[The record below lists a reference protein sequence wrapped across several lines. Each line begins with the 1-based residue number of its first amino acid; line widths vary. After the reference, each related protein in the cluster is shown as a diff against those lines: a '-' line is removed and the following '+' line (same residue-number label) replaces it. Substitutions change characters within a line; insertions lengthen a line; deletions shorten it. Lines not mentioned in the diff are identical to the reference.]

1 MRKKINRKL
10 YLLGIIT
17 LILTNVLS
25 LFVYYNFYTKE
36 AKKDITMRSAALA
49 YSLNEVG
56 DNIEYLKGYVSE
68 LPEMRITYIDSDGK
82 VLFENRKDKDELENH
97 LNREEIKQAIEKGE
111 GTAMRK
117 SETLGNT
124 TYYSAKRLNDGTIIR
139 VSRDSK
145 NAFGGFIEI
154 LPYDLGIL
162 IIILIISL
170 LMSKRS
176 TDKIVKPLEEAGEN
190 IDNLTEVS
198 VYDEL
203 RPFVRTIKSQNDL
216 IKSQIEEIKVD
227 RDKTQEV
234 LNSMREGLLLI
245 DSDKNIISMNTSAKR
260 YFDAPIDNLEGKSIH
275 ALTRNEEVLKA
286 IDKVFKEGIGSSVLI
301 DTTKDGIKK
310 YYKIYIN
317 PSQSKDVSA
326 ILLIMEVTKEVEAEI
341 IRSEF
346 TSNVSHELKSPL
358 TSIMGFAE
366 MIKNDM
372 VTDEGDV
379 KEFSNMIYKESS
391 RLLQLIEELLSLSK
405 LNEDNIVLKEHVNVR
420 KVAEE
425 VRESLSFEAK
435 KKNIDIA
442 IEGDGELIS
451 ANTLIYEML
460 FNLVSNSIKYS
471 NEGKEVKIK
480 IEDIKDRLILKV
492 EDQGIG
498 IKREEIPRIF
508 ERFYTV
514 DKSRSKQNGG
524 TGLGLSIVKHIINV
538 LNGKIE
544 VESVP
549 NKGTKFIITLFK
561 D

>member
-1 MRKKINRKL
+1 MRKKINRRL
-10 YLLGIIT
+10 YFLGIIT

-25 LFVYYNFYTKE
+25 LFVYYNFYTRE
-36 AKKDITMRSAALA
+36 AKKEITMRSTALA
-49 YSLNEVG
+49 YSLNEPG

-82 VLFENRKDKDELENH
+82 VLFENRKDKEDLENH
-97 LNREEIKQAIEKGE
+97 LNREEIEQAIATGE
-111 GTAMRK
+111 GSAKRK

-124 TYYSAKRLNDGTIIR
+124 TYYSAKRLDDGTIIR
-139 VSRDSK
+139 VSRESK

-170 LMSKRS
+170 IMSKHS

-190 IDNLTEVS
+190 IDDLKEIA

-203 RPFVRTIKSQNDL
+203 KPFVRRIKSQNDL
-216 IKSQIEEIKVD
+216 IKSQYEEIKID

-234 LNSMREGLLLI
+234 LNSMKEGLLLI
-245 DSDKNIISMNTSAKR
+245 DRDKNIISINESGKR
-260 YFDAPIDNLEGKSIH
+260 YFDSPVDKIEGQSIL
-275 ALTRNEEVLKA
+275 ALTRDEEVLKA
-286 IDKVFKEGIGSSVLI
+286 IDKVFNEKTGSSVLI
-301 DTTKDGIKK
+301 DKGKEGIKK

-317 PSQSKDVSA
+317 PSQVKDVGA

-366 MIKNDM
+366 MIKSDM
-372 VTDEGDV
+372 VTDEKDI
-379 KEFSNMIYKESS
+379 KEFSGMIYKESS

-405 LNEDNIVLKEHVNVR
+405 LNEENIVLKENVNVR
-420 KVAEE
+420 KVAED
-425 VRESLSFEAK
+425 VADSLSFEAK
-435 KKNIDIA
+435 KKNIDIE
-442 IEGDGELIS
+442 IEGEGEIIS

-471 NEGKEVKIK
+471 NDDKVVKIK
-480 IEDIKDRLILKV
+480 IEDEKDKMLISV

-538 LNGKIE
+538 LKGNIS
-544 VESVP
+544 VESDP
-549 NKGTKFIITLFK
+549 GKGTKFTITLFK

>member
-1 MRKKINRKL
+1 MRKKINRRL
-10 YLLGIIT
+10 YFLGIIT

-25 LFVYYNFYTKE
+25 LFVYYNFYTRE
-36 AKKDITMRSAALA
+36 AKKEITMRSTALA
-49 YSLNEVG
+49 YSLNEEG

-82 VLFENRKDKDELENH
+82 VLFENRKDKEDLENH
-97 LNREEIKQAIEKGE
+97 LNREEIKQAIETGE
-111 GTAMRK
+111 GSAKRK

-139 VSRDSK
+139 VSRESK

-162 IIILIISL
+162 ITILIISL
-170 LMSKRS
+170 IMSKHS

-190 IDNLTEVS
+190 IDDLKEIA

-203 RPFVRTIKSQNDL
+203 KPFVRRIKSQNDL
-216 IKSQIEEIKVD
+216 IKSQYEEIKID

-234 LNSMREGLLLI
+234 LNSMKEGLLLI
-245 DSDKNIISMNTSAKR
+245 DRDKNIISINESGKR
-260 YFDAPIDNLEGKSIH
+260 YFDSPVDKIEGQSIL
-275 ALTRNEEVLKA
+275 ALTRDEEVLKA
-286 IDKVFKEGIGSSVLI
+286 IDKVFNEKTGSSVLI
-301 DTTKDGIKK
+301 DNGKDGIKK

-317 PSQSKDVSA
+317 PSQVKDVGA

-366 MIKNDM
+366 MIKSDM
-372 VTDEGDV
+372 VTDEKDI
-379 KEFSNMIYKESS
+379 KEFSGMIYKESS

-405 LNEDNIVLKEHVNVR
+405 LNEENIVLKENVNVR
-420 KVAEE
+420 KVAED
-425 VRESLSFEAK
+425 VADSLSFEAK
-435 KKNIDIA
+435 KKNIDIE
-442 IEGDGELIS
+442 IEGEGEIIS

-471 NEGKEVKIK
+471 NDDKVVKIK
-480 IEDIKDRLILKV
+480 IEDGKDKMLISV

-538 LNGKIE
+538 LKGNIS
-544 VESVP
+544 VESDP
-549 NKGTKFIITLFK
+549 GKGTKFTITLFK

>member
-1 MRKKINRKL
+1 MRKKINRRL
-10 YLLGIIT
+10 YFLGIIT

-25 LFVYYNFYTKE
+25 LFVYYNFYTRE
-36 AKKDITMRSAALA
+36 AKKEITMRSTALA
-49 YSLNEVG
+49 YSLNEEG

-82 VLFENRKDKDELENH
+82 VLFENRKDKEDLENH
-97 LNREEIKQAIEKGE
+97 LNREEIEQAIATGE
-111 GTAMRK
+111 GSAKRK
-117 SETLGNT
+117 SQTLGNT
-124 TYYSAKRLNDGTIIR
+124 TYYSAKRLDDGTIIR
-139 VSRDSK
+139 VSRESK

-170 LMSKRS
+170 IMSKHS
-176 TDKIVKPLEEAGEN
+176 ADKIVKPLEEAGEN
-190 IDNLTEVS
+190 IDDLKEIA

-203 RPFVRTIKSQNDL
+203 KPFVRRIKSQNDL
-216 IKSQIEEIKVD
+216 IKSQYEEIKID
-227 RDKTQEV
+227 RDKTHEV
-234 LNSMREGLLLI
+234 LNSMKEGLLLI
-245 DSDKNIISMNTSAKR
+245 DRDKNIISINESGKR
-260 YFDAPIDNLEGKSIH
+260 YFDSPVDKIEGQSIL
-275 ALTRNEEVLKA
+275 ALTRDEEVLKA
-286 IDKVFKEGIGSSVLI
+286 IDKVFNEKTGSSVLI
-301 DTTKDGIKK
+301 DKGKEGIKK

-317 PSQSKDVSA
+317 PSQVKDVGA

-366 MIKNDM
+366 MIKSGM
-372 VTDEGDV
+372 VTDEKDI
-379 KEFSNMIYKESS
+379 KEFSGMIYKESS
-391 RLLQLIEELLSLSK
+391 RLLQMIEELLSLSK
-405 LNEDNIVLKEHVNVR
+405 LNEENIVLKENVNVR
-420 KVAEE
+420 KVAED
-425 VRESLSFEAK
+425 VADSLSFEAK
-435 KKNIDIA
+435 KKNIDIE
-442 IEGDGELIS
+442 IEGEGEIIS

-471 NEGKEVKIK
+471 NDDKVVRIK
-480 IEDIKDRLILKV
+480 IEDEKDKMSIAV

-538 LNGKIE
+538 LKGDIK
-544 VESVP
+544 VESDP
-549 NKGTKFIITLFK
+549 GKGTKFTITLFK

>member
-1 MRKKINRKL
+1 MRKKINRRL
-10 YLLGIIT
+10 YFLGIIT

-25 LFVYYNFYTKE
+25 LFVYYNFYTRE
-36 AKKDITMRSAALA
+36 AKKEITMRSTALA
-49 YSLNEVG
+49 YSLNEPG
-56 DNIEYLKGYVSE
+56 DNIEYLKGYVSQ

-82 VLFENRKDKDELENH
+82 VLFENRKDKEDLENH
-97 LNREEIKQAIEKGE
+97 LNREEIEQAIATGE
-111 GTAMRK
+111 GSAKRK

-124 TYYSAKRLNDGTIIR
+124 TYYSAKRLDDGTIIR
-139 VSRDSK
+139 VSRESK

-170 LMSKRS
+170 IMSKHS

-190 IDNLTEVS
+190 IDDIKEIA

-203 RPFVRTIKSQNDL
+203 KPFVRRIKSQNDL
-216 IKSQIEEIKVD
+216 IKSQYEEIKID

-234 LNSMREGLLLI
+234 LNSMKEGLLLI
-245 DSDKNIISMNTSAKR
+245 DRDKNIISINESGKR
-260 YFDAPIDNLEGKSIH
+260 YFDSPVDKIEGQSIL
-275 ALTRNEEVLKA
+275 ALTRDEEVLKA
-286 IDKVFKEGIGSSVLI
+286 IDKVFNEKTGSNVLI
-301 DTTKDGIKK
+301 DKGKDGIKK

-317 PSQSKDVSA
+317 PSQVKDVGA

-366 MIKNDM
+366 MIKSGM
-372 VTDEGDV
+372 VTDEKDI
-379 KEFSNMIYKESS
+379 KEFSGMIYKESS
-391 RLLQLIEELLSLSK
+391 RLLQMIEELLSLSK
-405 LNEDNIVLKEHVNVR
+405 LNEENIVLRENVNVR
-420 KVAEE
+420 KVAED
-425 VRESLSFEAK
+425 VADSLSFEAK
-435 KKNIDIA
+435 KKNIDIE
-442 IEGDGELIS
+442 IEGEGEIIS
-451 ANTLIYEML
+451 AGTLIYEML

-471 NEGKEVKIK
+471 NDDKVVRIK
-480 IEDIKDRLILKV
+480 IEDEKDKMLISV

-498 IKREEIPRIF
+498 MKREEIPRIF

-524 TGLGLSIVKHIINV
+524 TGLGLSIVKHIVNV
-538 LNGKIE
+538 LKGDIE
-544 VESVP
+544 VESNP
-549 NKGTKFIITLFK
+549 GKGTKFTITLFK

>member
-1 MRKKINRKL
+1 MRKKINRRL
-10 YLLGIIT
+10 YFLGIIT

-25 LFVYYNFYTKE
+25 LFVYYNFYTRE
-36 AKKDITMRSAALA
+36 AKKEITMRSTALA
-49 YSLNEVG
+49 YSLNEEG

-82 VLFENRKDKDELENH
+82 VLFENRKDKEDLENH
-97 LNREEIKQAIEKGE
+97 LNREEIEQAIATGE
-111 GTAMRK
+111 GSAKRK

-124 TYYSAKRLNDGTIIR
+124 TYYSAKRLDDGTIIR
-139 VSRDSK
+139 VSRESK

-170 LMSKRS
+170 IMSKHS

-190 IDNLTEVS
+190 IDDLKEIA

-203 RPFVRTIKSQNDL
+203 KPFVRRIKSQNDL
-216 IKSQIEEIKVD
+216 IKSQYEEIKID

-234 LNSMREGLLLI
+234 LNSMKEGLLLI
-245 DSDKNIISMNTSAKR
+245 DRDKNILSINISGKR
-260 YFDAPIDNLEGKSIH
+260 YFDSPVDKIEGQSIL
-275 ALTRNEEVLKA
+275 ALTRDEEVLKA
-286 IDKVFKEGIGSSVLI
+286 IDKVFNEKTGSSVLI
-301 DTTKDGIKK
+301 DKGKDGIKK

-317 PSQSKDVSA
+317 PSQVKDVGA

-366 MIKNDM
+366 MIKSDM
-372 VTDEGDV
+372 VTDEKDI
-379 KEFSNMIYKESS
+379 KEFSGMIYKESS

-405 LNEDNIVLKEHVNVR
+405 LNEENIVLKENVNVR
-420 KVAEE
+420 KVAED
-425 VRESLSFEAK
+425 VADSLSFEAK
-435 KKNIDIA
+435 KKNIDIE
-442 IEGDGELIS
+442 IEGEGEIIS

-471 NEGKEVKIK
+471 NDDKVVKIK
-480 IEDIKDRLILKV
+480 IEDEKDKMSISV

-524 TGLGLSIVKHIINV
+524 TGLGLSIVKHIVNV
-538 LNGKIE
+538 LKGDIK
-544 VESVP
+544 VESDLS
-549 NKGTKFIITLFK
+549 KGTKFTITLFK

>member
-1 MRKKINRKL
+1 MRKKINRRL
-10 YLLGIIT
+10 YFLGIIT

-25 LFVYYNFYTKE
+25 LFVYYNFYTRE
-36 AKKDITMRSAALA
+36 AKKEITMRSTALA
-49 YSLNEVG
+49 YSLNEEG

-82 VLFENRKDKDELENH
+82 VLFENRKDKEDLENH
-97 LNREEIKQAIEKGE
+97 LNREEIEQAIATGE
-111 GTAMRK
+111 GSAKRK

-124 TYYSAKRLNDGTIIR
+124 TYYSAKRLDDGTIIR
-139 VSRDSK
+139 VSRESK

-170 LMSKRS
+170 IMSKHS

-190 IDNLTEVS
+190 IDDIKEIA

-203 RPFVRTIKSQNDL
+203 KPFVRRIKSQNDL
-216 IKSQIEEIKVD
+216 IKSQYEEIKID

-234 LNSMREGLLLI
+234 LNSMKEGLLLI
-245 DSDKNIISMNTSAKR
+245 DRDKNIISINESGKR
-260 YFDAPIDNLEGKSIH
+260 YFDSPVDKIEGQSIL
-275 ALTRNEEVLKA
+275 ALTRDEEVLKA
-286 IDKVFKEGIGSSVLI
+286 IDKVFNEKTGSSVLI
-301 DTTKDGIKK
+301 DKGKEGIKK

-317 PSQSKDVSA
+317 PSQVKDVGA

-366 MIKNDM
+366 MIKSDM
-372 VTDEGDV
+372 VTDEKDI
-379 KEFSNMIYKESS
+379 KEFSGMIYKESS

-405 LNEDNIVLKEHVNVR
+405 LNEENIVLKENVNVR
-420 KVAEE
+420 KVAED
-425 VRESLSFEAK
+425 VADSLSFEAK
-435 KKNIDIA
+435 KKNIDIE
-442 IEGDGELIS
+442 IEGEGEIIS

-471 NEGKEVKIK
+471 NDDKVVKIK
-480 IEDIKDRLILKV
+480 IEDEKDKMLISV

-538 LNGKIE
+538 LKGNIS
-544 VESVP
+544 VESDP
-549 NKGTKFIITLFK
+549 GKGTKFTITLFK

>member
-1 MRKKINRKL
+1 MRKKINRRL
-10 YLLGIIT
+10 YFLGIIT

-25 LFVYYNFYTKE
+25 LFVYYNFYTRE
-36 AKKDITMRSAALA
+36 AKKEITMRSTALA
-49 YSLNEVG
+49 YSLNEEG

-82 VLFENRKDKDELENH
+82 VLFENRKDKEDLENH
-97 LNREEIKQAIEKGE
+97 LNREEIEQAIVTGE
-111 GTAMRK
+111 GSAKRK

-139 VSRDSK
+139 VSRESK

-170 LMSKRS
+170 IMSKHS

-190 IDNLTEVS
+190 IDDIKEIA

-203 RPFVRTIKSQNDL
+203 KPFVRRIKSQNDL
-216 IKSQIEEIKVD
+216 IKSQYEEIKID

-234 LNSMREGLLLI
+234 LNSMKEGLLLI
-245 DSDKNIISMNTSAKR
+245 DRDKNIISINESGKR
-260 YFDAPIDNLEGKSIH
+260 YFDSPVDKIEGQSIL
-275 ALTRNEEVLKA
+275 ALTRDEEVLKA
-286 IDKVFKEGIGSSVLI
+286 IDKVFNEKTGSSVLI
-301 DTTKDGIKK
+301 DKGKEGIKK

-317 PSQSKDVSA
+317 PSQVKDVGA
-326 ILLIMEVTKEVEAEI
+326 IFLIMEVTKEVEAEI

-366 MIKNDM
+366 MIKSGM
-372 VTDEGDV
+372 VTDEKDI
-379 KEFSNMIYKESS
+379 KEFSGMIYKESS
-391 RLLQLIEELLSLSK
+391 RLLQMIEELLSLSK
-405 LNEDNIVLKEHVNVR
+405 LNEENIVLKENVNVR
-420 KVAEE
+420 KVAED
-425 VRESLSFEAK
+425 VADSLSFEAK
-435 KKNIDIA
+435 KKNIDIE
-442 IEGDGELIS
+442 IEGEGEIIS

-471 NEGKEVKIK
+471 NDDKVVRIK
-480 IEDIKDRLILKV
+480 IEDEKDKMSIAV

-538 LNGKIE
+538 LKGDIK
-544 VESVP
+544 VESDP
-549 NKGTKFIITLFK
+549 GKGTKFTITLFK

>member
-1 MRKKINRKL
+1 MRKKINRRL
-10 YLLGIIT
+10 YFLGIIT

-25 LFVYYNFYTKE
+25 LFVYYNFYTRETKKE
-36 AKKDITMRSAALA
+36 ITMRSTALA
-49 YSLNEVG
+49 YSLNEPG

-82 VLFENRKDKDELENH
+82 VLFENRKDKEDLENH
-97 LNREEIKQAIEKGE
+97 LNREEVEQAIATGE
-111 GTAMRK
+111 GSAKRK

-124 TYYSAKRLNDGTIIR
+124 TYYSAKRLDDGTIIR
-139 VSRDSK
+139 VSRESK

-170 LMSKRS
+170 IMSKHS
-176 TDKIVKPLEEAGEN
+176 ADKIVKPLEEAGEN
-190 IDNLTEVS
+190 IDDLKEIA

-203 RPFVRTIKSQNDL
+203 KPFVRRIKSQNDL
-216 IKSQIEEIKVD
+216 IKSQYEEIKVD

-234 LNSMREGLLLI
+234 LNSMKEGLLLI
-245 DSDKNIISMNTSAKR
+245 DRDKNIISINESGKR
-260 YFDAPIDNLEGKSIH
+260 YFDSPVDKIEGQSIL
-275 ALTRNEEVLKA
+275 ALTRDEEVLKA
-286 IDKVFKEGIGSSVLI
+286 IDKVFNEKTGSSVLI
-301 DTTKDGIKK
+301 DKGKEGIKK

-317 PSQSKDVSA
+317 PSQVKDVGA

-366 MIKNDM
+366 MIKSNM
-372 VTDEGDV
+372 VTDEKDI
-379 KEFSNMIYKESS
+379 KEFSGMIYKESS

-405 LNEDNIVLKEHVNVR
+405 LNEENIVLKENVNVR
-420 KVAEE
+420 KVAED
-425 VRESLSFEAK
+425 VADSLSFEAK
-435 KKNIDIA
+435 KKNIDIE
-442 IEGDGELIS
+442 IEGEGEIIS

-471 NEGKEVKIK
+471 NDDKVVKIK
-480 IEDIKDRLILKV
+480 IEDEKDKMLISV

-538 LNGKIE
+538 LKGNIS
-544 VESVP
+544 VESDP
-549 NKGTKFIITLFK
+549 GKGTKFTITLFK

>member
-1 MRKKINRKL
+1 MRKKINRIL
-10 YLLGIIT
+10 YFLGIIT

-25 LFVYYNFYTKE
+25 LFVYYNFYTRE
-36 AKKDITMRSAALA
+36 AKKEITMRSTALA
-49 YSLNEVG
+49 YSLNEPG

-82 VLFENRKDKDELENH
+82 VLFENRKDKEDLENH
-97 LNREEIKQAIEKGE
+97 LNREEIEQAIATGE
-111 GTAMRK
+111 GSAKRK

-139 VSRDSK
+139 VSRESK

-170 LMSKRS
+170 IMSKHS

-190 IDNLTEVS
+190 IDDLKEIA

-203 RPFVRTIKSQNDL
+203 KPFVRRIKSQNDL
-216 IKSQIEEIKVD
+216 IKSQYEEIKVD

-234 LNSMREGLLLI
+234 LNSMKEGLLLI
-245 DSDKNIISMNTSAKR
+245 DRDKNIISINVSGKR
-260 YFDAPIDNLEGKSIH
+260 YFDSPVDKIEGQSVL
-275 ALTRNEEVLKA
+275 ALTRDEEVLKA
-286 IDKVFKEGIGSSVLI
+286 IDKVFNEKTGSRVLI
-301 DTTKDGIKK
+301 DRTKDGIKK

-317 PSQSKDVSA
+317 PSQVKDVGA

-366 MIKNDM
+366 MIKSDM
-372 VTDEGDV
+372 VTDEKDI
-379 KEFSNMIYKESS
+379 KEFSGMIYKESS
-391 RLLQLIEELLSLSK
+391 RLLQMIEELLSLSK
-405 LNEDNIVLKEHVNVR
+405 LNEENIVLRENVNVR
-420 KVAEE
+420 KVAED
-425 VRESLSFEAK
+425 VADSLSFEAK
-435 KKNIDIA
+435 KKNIDIE
-442 IEGDGELIS
+442 IEGEGEIIS

-471 NEGKEVKIK
+471 NDDKVVRIK
-480 IEDIKDRLILKV
+480 IEDEKDKMLISV

-524 TGLGLSIVKHIINV
+524 TGLGLSIVKHIVNV
-538 LNGKIE
+538 LKGDIE
-544 VESVP
+544 VESDP
-549 NKGTKFIITLFK
+549 GEGTKFKITLFK

>member
-1 MRKKINRKL
+1 MRKKINRRL
-10 YLLGIIT
+10 YFLGIIT

-25 LFVYYNFYTKE
+25 LFVYYNFYTRE
-36 AKKDITMRSAALA
+36 AKKEITMRSTALA
-49 YSLNEVG
+49 YSLNEPG

-82 VLFENRKDKDELENH
+82 VLFENRKDKEDLENH
-97 LNREEIKQAIEKGE
+97 LNREEIEQAIATGE
-111 GTAMRK
+111 GSAKRK

-124 TYYSAKRLNDGTIIR
+124 TYYSAKRLDDGTIIR
-139 VSRDSK
+139 VSRESK

-170 LMSKRS
+170 IMSKHS

-190 IDNLTEVS
+190 IDDIKEIA

-203 RPFVRTIKSQNDL
+203 KPFVRRIKSQNDL
-216 IKSQIEEIKVD
+216 IKSQYEEIKVD

-234 LNSMREGLLLI
+234 LNSMKEGLLLI
-245 DSDKNIISMNTSAKR
+245 DRDKNIISINESGKR
-260 YFDAPIDNLEGKSIH
+260 YFDSPVDKIEGQSIL
-275 ALTRNEEVLKA
+275 ALTRDEEVLKA
-286 IDKVFKEGIGSSVLI
+286 IDKVFNEKTGSSVLI
-301 DTTKDGIKK
+301 DKGKDGIKK

-317 PSQSKDVSA
+317 PSQVKDVGA

-366 MIKNDM
+366 MIKSDM
-372 VTDEGDV
+372 VTDEKDI
-379 KEFSNMIYKESS
+379 KEFSGMIYKESS

-405 LNEDNIVLKEHVNVR
+405 LNEENIVLKENVNVR
-420 KVAEE
+420 KVAED
-425 VRESLSFEAK
+425 VADSLSFEAK
-435 KKNIDIA
+435 KKNIDIE
-442 IEGDGELIS
+442 IEGEGEIIS

-471 NEGKEVKIK
+471 NDDKVVKIK
-480 IEDIKDRLILKV
+480 IEDEKDKMLISV

-538 LNGKIE
+538 LKGNIS
-544 VESVP
+544 VESDP
-549 NKGTKFIITLFK
+549 GKGTKFTITLFK

>member
-1 MRKKINRKL
+1 MRKKINRRL
-10 YLLGIIT
+10 YFLGIIT

-25 LFVYYNFYTKE
+25 LFVYYNFYTRE
-36 AKKDITMRSAALA
+36 AKKEITMRSTALA

-56 DNIEYLKGYVSE
+56 DNIEYLKGYVSQ

-82 VLFENRKDKDELENH
+82 VLFENRKDKEDLENH
-97 LNREEIKQAIEKGE
+97 LNREEIEQAIATGE
-111 GTAMRK
+111 GSVKRK

-124 TYYSAKRLNDGTIIR
+124 TYYSAKRLDDGTIIR
-139 VSRDSK
+139 VSRESK

-170 LMSKRS
+170 IMSKHS

-190 IDNLTEVS
+190 IDDLKEIA

-203 RPFVRTIKSQNDL
+203 KPFVRRIKSQNDL
-216 IKSQIEEIKVD
+216 IKSQYEEIKID

-234 LNSMREGLLLI
+234 LNSMKEGLLLI
-245 DSDKNIISMNTSAKR
+245 DRDKNIISINESGKR
-260 YFDAPIDNLEGKSIH
+260 YFDSPVDKIEGQSIL
-275 ALTRNEEVLKA
+275 ALTRDEEVLKA
-286 IDKVFKEGIGSSVLI
+286 IDKVFNEKTGSSVLI
-301 DTTKDGIKK
+301 DKGKDGIKK

-317 PSQSKDVSA
+317 PSQVKDVGA

-366 MIKNDM
+366 MIKSDM
-372 VTDEGDV
+372 VTDEKDI
-379 KEFSNMIYKESS
+379 KEFSGMIYKESS
-391 RLLQLIEELLSLSK
+391 RLLQMIEELLSLSK
-405 LNEDNIVLKEHVNVR
+405 LNEENIVLKENVNVR
-420 KVAEE
+420 KVAED
-425 VRESLSFEAK
+425 VADSLSFEAK
-435 KKNIDIA
+435 KKNIDIE
-442 IEGDGELIS
+442 IEGEGEIIS

-471 NEGKEVKIK
+471 NDDKVVRIK
-480 IEDIKDRLILKV
+480 IEDEKDKMSIAV

-538 LNGKIE
+538 LKGDIK
-544 VESVP
+544 VESDP
-549 NKGTKFIITLFK
+549 GKGTKFTITLFK

>member
-1 MRKKINRKL
+1 MRKKINRRL
-10 YLLGIIT
+10 YFLGIIT

-25 LFVYYNFYTKE
+25 LFVYYNFYTRE
-36 AKKDITMRSAALA
+36 AKKEITMRSTALA

-82 VLFENRKDKDELENH
+82 VLFENRKDKEDLENH
-97 LNREEIKQAIEKGE
+97 LNREEIEQAIATGE
-111 GTAMRK
+111 GSAKRK
-117 SETLGNT
+117 SQTLGNT
-124 TYYSAKRLNDGTIIR
+124 TYYSAKRLDDGTIIR
-139 VSRDSK
+139 VSRESK

-170 LMSKRS
+170 IMSKHS
-176 TDKIVKPLEEAGEN
+176 ADKIVKPLEEAGEN
-190 IDNLTEVS
+190 IDDLKEIA

-203 RPFVRTIKSQNDL
+203 KPFVRRIKSQNDL
-216 IKSQIEEIKVD
+216 IKSQYEEIKVD

-234 LNSMREGLLLI
+234 LNSMKEGLLLI
-245 DSDKNIISMNTSAKR
+245 DRDKNIISINESGKR
-260 YFDAPIDNLEGKSIH
+260 YFDSPVDKIEGQSIL
-275 ALTRNEEVLKA
+275 ALTRDEEVLKA
-286 IDKVFKEGIGSSVLI
+286 IDKVFNEKTGSSVLI
-301 DTTKDGIKK
+301 DKGKDGIKK

-317 PSQSKDVSA
+317 PSQVKDVGA

-366 MIKNDM
+366 MIKSGM
-372 VTDEGDV
+372 VTDEKDI
-379 KEFSNMIYKESS
+379 KEFSGMIYKESS
-391 RLLQLIEELLSLSK
+391 RLLQMIEELLSLSK
-405 LNEDNIVLKEHVNVR
+405 LNEENIVLKENVNVR
-420 KVAEE
+420 KVAED
-425 VRESLSFEAK
+425 VADSLSFEAK
-435 KKNIDIA
+435 KKNIDIE
-442 IEGDGELIS
+442 IEGEGEIIS

-471 NEGKEVKIK
+471 NDDKVVKIK
-480 IEDIKDRLILKV
+480 IEDGKDKMLISV

-538 LNGKIE
+538 LKGDIK
-544 VESVP
+544 VESDP
-549 NKGTKFIITLFK
+549 GKGTKFTITLFK

>member
-1 MRKKINRKL
+1 MRKKINRRL
-10 YLLGIIT
+10 YFLGIIT

-25 LFVYYNFYTKE
+25 LFVYYNFYTRE
-36 AKKDITMRSAALA
+36 AKKEITMRSTALA
-49 YSLNEVG
+49 YSLNEPG

-82 VLFENRKDKDELENH
+82 VLFENRKDKEDLENH
-97 LNREEIKQAIEKGE
+97 LNREEIEQAIATGE
-111 GTAMRK
+111 GSAKRK
-117 SETLGNT
+117 SQTLGNT
-124 TYYSAKRLNDGTIIR
+124 TYYSAKRLDDGTIIR
-139 VSRDSK
+139 VSRESK

-170 LMSKRS
+170 IMSKHS
-176 TDKIVKPLEEAGEN
+176 ADKIVKPLEEAGEN
-190 IDNLTEVS
+190 IDDLKEIA

-203 RPFVRTIKSQNDL
+203 KPFVRRIKSQNDL
-216 IKSQIEEIKVD
+216 IKSQYEEIKVD

-234 LNSMREGLLLI
+234 LNSMKEGLLLI
-245 DSDKNIISMNTSAKR
+245 DRDKNIISINESGKR
-260 YFDAPIDNLEGKSIH
+260 YFDSPVDKIEGQSIL
-275 ALTRNEEVLKA
+275 ALTRDEEVLKA
-286 IDKVFKEGIGSSVLI
+286 IDKVFNEKTGSSVLI
-301 DTTKDGIKK
+301 DKGKDGIKK

-317 PSQSKDVSA
+317 PSQVKDVGA

-366 MIKNDM
+366 MIKSGM
-372 VTDEGDV
+372 VTDEKDI
-379 KEFSNMIYKESS
+379 KEFSGMIYKESS
-391 RLLQLIEELLSLSK
+391 RLLQMIEELLSLSK
-405 LNEDNIVLKEHVNVR
+405 LNEENIVLKENVNVR
-420 KVAEE
+420 KVAED
-425 VRESLSFEAK
+425 VADSLSFEAK
-435 KKNIDIA
+435 KKNIDIE
-442 IEGDGELIS
+442 IEGEGEIIS

-471 NEGKEVKIK
+471 NDDKVVKIK
-480 IEDIKDRLILKV
+480 IEDGKDKMLISV

-538 LNGKIE
+538 LKGDIK
-544 VESVP
+544 VESDP
-549 NKGTKFIITLFK
+549 GKGTKFTITLFK

>member
-1 MRKKINRKL
+1 MRKKINRRL
-10 YLLGIIT
+10 YFLGIIT

-25 LFVYYNFYTKE
+25 LFVYYNFYTRE
-36 AKKDITMRSAALA
+36 AKKEITMRSTALA
-49 YSLNEVG
+49 YSLNEPG

-82 VLFENRKDKDELENH
+82 VLFENRKDKEDLENH
-97 LNREEIKQAIEKGE
+97 LNREEIEQAIATGE
-111 GTAMRK
+111 GSAKRK

-124 TYYSAKRLNDGTIIR
+124 TYYSAKRLDDGTIIR
-139 VSRDSK
+139 VSRESK

-170 LMSKRS
+170 IMSKHS

-190 IDNLTEVS
+190 IDDLKEIA

-203 RPFVRTIKSQNDL
+203 KPFVRRIKSQNDL
-216 IKSQIEEIKVD
+216 IKSQYEEIKID

-234 LNSMREGLLLI
+234 LNSMKEGLLLI
-245 DSDKNIISMNTSAKR
+245 DRDKNIISINESGKR
-260 YFDAPIDNLEGKSIH
+260 YFDSPVDKIEGQSIL
-275 ALTRNEEVLKA
+275 ALTRDEEVLKA
-286 IDKVFKEGIGSSVLI
+286 IDKVFNEKTGSSVLI
-301 DTTKDGIKK
+301 DKGKEGIKK

-317 PSQSKDVSA
+317 PSQVKDVGA

-366 MIKNDM
+366 MIKSDM
-372 VTDEGDV
+372 VTDEKDI
-379 KEFSNMIYKESS
+379 KEFSGMIYKESS

-405 LNEDNIVLKEHVNVR
+405 LNEENIVLKENVNVR
-420 KVAEE
+420 KVAED
-425 VRESLSFEAK
+425 VADNLSFEAK
-435 KKNIDIA
+435 KKNIDIE
-442 IEGDGELIS
+442 IEGEGEIIS

-471 NEGKEVKIK
+471 NDDKVVRIK
-480 IEDIKDRLILKV
+480 IEDEKDKMLISV

-538 LNGKIE
+538 LKGDIK
-544 VESVP
+544 VESDLGE
-549 NKGTKFIITLFK
+549 GTKFTITLFK

>member
-1 MRKKINRKL
+1 MRKKINRRL
-10 YLLGIIT
+10 YFLGIIT

-25 LFVYYNFYTKE
+25 LFVYYNFYTRE
-36 AKKDITMRSAALA
+36 AKKEITMRSTALA
-49 YSLNEVG
+49 YSLNEPG

-82 VLFENRKDKDELENH
+82 VLFENRKDKEDLENH
-97 LNREEIKQAIEKGE
+97 LNREEIEQAIAMGE
-111 GTAMRK
+111 GSAKRK

-124 TYYSAKRLNDGTIIR
+124 TYYSAKRLDDGTIIR
-139 VSRDSK
+139 VSRESK

-170 LMSKRS
+170 IMSKHS
-176 TDKIVKPLEEAGEN
+176 ADKIVKPLEEAGEN
-190 IDNLTEVS
+190 IDDLKEIA

-203 RPFVRTIKSQNDL
+203 KPFVRRIKSQNDL
-216 IKSQIEEIKVD
+216 IKSQYEEIKVD

-234 LNSMREGLLLI
+234 LNSMKEGLLLI
-245 DSDKNIISMNTSAKR
+245 DRDKNIISINESGKR
-260 YFDAPIDNLEGKSIH
+260 YFDSPVDKIEGQSIL
-275 ALTRNEEVLKA
+275 ALTRDEEVLKA
-286 IDKVFKEGIGSSVLI
+286 IDEVFNEKTGSSVLI
-301 DTTKDGIKK
+301 DKGKDGIKK

-317 PSQSKDVSA
+317 PSQVKDVGA

-366 MIKNDM
+366 MIKSGM
-372 VTDEGDV
+372 VTDEKDI
-379 KEFSNMIYKESS
+379 KEFSGMIYKESS

-405 LNEDNIVLKEHVNVR
+405 LNEENIVLKENVNVR
-420 KVAEE
+420 KVAED
-425 VRESLSFEAK
+425 VADSLSFEAK
-435 KKNIDIA
+435 KKNIDIE
-442 IEGDGELIS
+442 IEGEGEIIS

-471 NEGKEVKIK
+471 NDDKVVKIK
-480 IEDIKDRLILKV
+480 IEDEKDKMLISV

-538 LNGKIE
+538 LKGNIS
-544 VESVP
+544 VESDP
-549 NKGTKFIITLFK
+549 GKGTKFTITLFK

>member
-1 MRKKINRKL
+1 MRKKINRRL
-10 YLLGIIT
+10 YFLGIIT

-25 LFVYYNFYTKE
+25 LFVYYNFYTRE
-36 AKKDITMRSAALA
+36 AKKEITMRSTALA
-49 YSLNEVG
+49 YSLNEEG
-56 DNIEYLKGYVSE
+56 DNLEYLKGYVSE

-82 VLFENRKDKDELENH
+82 VLFENRKDKEDLENH
-97 LNREEIKQAIEKGE
+97 LNREEIEQAIATGE
-111 GTAMRK
+111 GSAKRK

-139 VSRDSK
+139 VSRESK

-162 IIILIISL
+162 NIILIISL
-170 LMSKRS
+170 IMSKHS

-190 IDNLTEVS
+190 IDDLKEIA

-203 RPFVRTIKSQNDL
+203 KPFVRRIKSQNDL
-216 IKSQIEEIKVD
+216 IKSQYEEIKID

-234 LNSMREGLLLI
+234 LNSMKEGLLLI
-245 DSDKNIISMNTSAKR
+245 DRDKNIISINESGKR
-260 YFDAPIDNLEGKSIH
+260 YFDSPVDKIEGQSIL
-275 ALTRNEEVLKA
+275 ALTRDEEVLKA
-286 IDKVFKEGIGSSVLI
+286 IDKVFNEKTGSSVLI
-301 DTTKDGIKK
+301 DKGKDGIKK

-317 PSQSKDVSA
+317 PSQVKDVGA
-326 ILLIMEVTKEVEAEI
+326 IFLIMEVTKEVEAEI

-366 MIKNDM
+366 MIKSDM
-372 VTDEGDV
+372 VTDEKDI
-379 KEFSNMIYKESS
+379 KEFSGMIYKESS

-405 LNEDNIVLKEHVNVR
+405 LNEENIVLKENVNVR
-420 KVAEE
+420 KVAED
-425 VRESLSFEAK
+425 VADSLSFEAK
-435 KKNIDIA
+435 KKNIDIE
-442 IEGDGELIS
+442 IEGEGEIIS

-471 NEGKEVKIK
+471 NDDKVVKIK
-480 IEDIKDRLILKV
+480 IEDEKDKMLISV

-538 LNGKIE
+538 LKGNIS
-544 VESVP
+544 VESDP
-549 NKGTKFIITLFK
+549 GKGTKFTITLFK

>member
-1 MRKKINRKL
+1 MRKKINRRL
-10 YLLGIIT
+10 YFLGIIT

-25 LFVYYNFYTKE
+25 LFVYYNFYTRE
-36 AKKDITMRSAALA
+36 AKKEITMRSTALA
-49 YSLNEVG
+49 YSLNEPG

-82 VLFENRKDKDELENH
+82 VLFENRKDKEDLENH
-97 LNREEIKQAIEKGE
+97 LNREEIEQAIATGE
-111 GTAMRK
+111 GSAKRK

-124 TYYSAKRLNDGTIIR
+124 TYYSAKRLDDGTIIR
-139 VSRDSK
+139 VSRESK

-170 LMSKRS
+170 IMSKHS

-190 IDNLTEVS
+190 IDDIKEIA

-203 RPFVRTIKSQNDL
+203 KPFVRRIKSQNDL
-216 IKSQIEEIKVD
+216 IKSQYEEIKVD

-234 LNSMREGLLLI
+234 LNSMKEGLLLI
-245 DSDKNIISMNTSAKR
+245 DRDKNIISINESGKR
-260 YFDAPIDNLEGKSIH
+260 YFDSPVDKIEGQSIL
-275 ALTRNEEVLKA
+275 ALTRDEEVLKA
-286 IDKVFKEGIGSSVLI
+286 IDKVFNEKTGSNVLI
-301 DTTKDGIKK
+301 DKGKDGIKK

-317 PSQSKDVSA
+317 PSQVKDVGA

-366 MIKNDM
+366 MIKSGM
-372 VTDEGDV
+372 VTDEKDI
-379 KEFSNMIYKESS
+379 KEFSGMIYKESS
-391 RLLQLIEELLSLSK
+391 RLLQMIEELLSLSK
-405 LNEDNIVLKEHVNVR
+405 LNEENIVLRENVNVR
-420 KVAEE
+420 KVAED
-425 VRESLSFEAK
+425 VADSLSFEAK
-435 KKNIDIA
+435 KKNIDIE
-442 IEGDGELIS
+442 IEGEGEIIS
-451 ANTLIYEML
+451 AGTLIYEML

-471 NEGKEVKIK
+471 NDDKVVRIK
-480 IEDIKDRLILKV
+480 IEVEKDKMLISV

-538 LNGKIE
+538 LKGNIS
-544 VESVP
+544 VESDP
-549 NKGTKFIITLFK
+549 GKGTKFTITLFK

>member
-1 MRKKINRKL
+1 MRKKINRRL
-10 YLLGIIT
+10 YFLGIIT

-25 LFVYYNFYTKE
+25 LFVYYNFYTRE
-36 AKKDITMRSAALA
+36 AKKEITMRSTALA
-49 YSLNEVG
+49 YSLNEPG

-82 VLFENRKDKDELENH
+82 VLFENRKDKEDLENH
-97 LNREEIKQAIEKGE
+97 LNREEIEQAIATGE
-111 GTAMRK
+111 GSAKRK

-124 TYYSAKRLNDGTIIR
+124 TYYSAKRLDDGTIIR
-139 VSRDSK
+139 VSRESK

-170 LMSKRS
+170 IMSKHS

-190 IDNLTEVS
+190 IDDIKEIA

-203 RPFVRTIKSQNDL
+203 KPFVRRIKSQNDL
-216 IKSQIEEIKVD
+216 IKSQYEEIKID

-234 LNSMREGLLLI
+234 LNSMKEGLLLI
-245 DSDKNIISMNTSAKR
+245 DRDKNIISINESGKR
-260 YFDAPIDNLEGKSIH
+260 YFDSPVDKIEGQSIL
-275 ALTRNEEVLKA
+275 ALTRDEEVLKA
-286 IDKVFKEGIGSSVLI
+286 IDKVFNEKTGSSVLI
-301 DTTKDGIKK
+301 DKGKEGIKK

-317 PSQSKDVSA
+317 PSQVKDVGA

-366 MIKNDM
+366 MIKSDM
-372 VTDEGDV
+372 VTDEKDI
-379 KEFSNMIYKESS
+379 KEFSGMIYKESS

-405 LNEDNIVLKEHVNVR
+405 LNEENIVLKENVNVR
-420 KVAEE
+420 KVAED
-425 VRESLSFEAK
+425 VADSLSFEAK
-435 KKNIDIA
+435 KKNIDIE
-442 IEGDGELIS
+442 IEGEGEIIS

-471 NEGKEVKIK
+471 NDDKVVRIK
-480 IEDIKDRLILKV
+480 IEDEKDKMSISV

-538 LNGKIE
+538 LKGNIS
-544 VESVP
+544 VESDP
-549 NKGTKFIITLFK
+549 GKGTKFTITLFK

>member
-1 MRKKINRKL
+1 MRKKINRRL
-10 YLLGIIT
+10 YFLGIIT

-25 LFVYYNFYTKE
+25 LFVYYNFYTRE
-36 AKKDITMRSAALA
+36 AKKEITMRSTALA
-49 YSLNEVG
+49 YSLNEEG
-56 DNIEYLKGYVSE
+56 DNLEYLKGYVSE

-82 VLFENRKDKDELENH
+82 VLFENRKDKEDLENH
-97 LNREEIKQAIEKGE
+97 LNREEIEQAIATGE
-111 GTAMRK
+111 GSAKRK

-124 TYYSAKRLNDGTIIR
+124 TYYSAKRLDDGTIIR
-139 VSRDSK
+139 VSRESK

-170 LMSKRS
+170 IMSKHS

-190 IDNLTEVS
+190 IDDLKEIA

-203 RPFVRTIKSQNDL
+203 KPFVRRIKSQNDL
-216 IKSQIEEIKVD
+216 IKSQYEEIKID

-234 LNSMREGLLLI
+234 LNSMKEGLLLI
-245 DSDKNIISMNTSAKR
+245 DRDKNIISINESGKR
-260 YFDAPIDNLEGKSIH
+260 YFDSPVDKIEGQSIL
-275 ALTRNEEVLKA
+275 ALTRDEEVLKA
-286 IDKVFKEGIGSSVLI
+286 IDKVFNEKTGSSVLI
-301 DTTKDGIKK
+301 DKGKDGIKK

-317 PSQSKDVSA
+317 PSQVKDVGA

-366 MIKNDM
+366 MIKSDM
-372 VTDEGDV
+372 VTDEKDI
-379 KEFSNMIYKESS
+379 KEFSGMIYKESS

-405 LNEDNIVLKEHVNVR
+405 LNEENIVLKENVNVR
-420 KVAEE
+420 KVAED
-425 VRESLSFEAK
+425 VADSLSFEAK
-435 KKNIDIA
+435 KKNIDIE
-442 IEGDGELIS
+442 IEGEGEIIS

-471 NEGKEVKIK
+471 NDDKVVKIK
-480 IEDIKDRLILKV
+480 IEDEKDKLSIAV

-538 LNGKIE
+538 LKGDIE
-544 VESVP
+544 VES
-549 NKGTKFIITLFK
+549 NFGEGTKFKITLFK

>member
-1 MRKKINRKL
+1 MRKKINRRL
-10 YLLGIIT
+10 YFLGIIT

-25 LFVYYNFYTKE
+25 LFVYYNFYTRE
-36 AKKDITMRSAALA
+36 AKKEITMRSTALA
-49 YSLNEVG
+49 YSLNEPG
-56 DNIEYLKGYVSE
+56 DNIEYLKGYVSQ

-82 VLFENRKDKDELENH
+82 VLFENRKDKEDLENH
-97 LNREEIKQAIEKGE
+97 LNREEIEQAIATGE
-111 GTAMRK
+111 GSAKRK

-124 TYYSAKRLNDGTIIR
+124 TYYSAKRLDDGTIIR
-139 VSRDSK
+139 VSRESK

-170 LMSKRS
+170 IMSKHS

-190 IDNLTEVS
+190 IDDIKEIA

-203 RPFVRTIKSQNDL
+203 KPFVRRIKSQNDL
-216 IKSQIEEIKVD
+216 IKSQYEEIKVD

-234 LNSMREGLLLI
+234 LNSMKEGLLLI
-245 DSDKNIISMNTSAKR
+245 DRDKNIISINESGKR
-260 YFDAPIDNLEGKSIH
+260 YFDSPVDKIEGQSIL
-275 ALTRNEEVLKA
+275 ALTRDEEVLKA
-286 IDKVFKEGIGSSVLI
+286 IDKVFNEKTGSSVLI
-301 DTTKDGIKK
+301 DKGKEGIKK

-317 PSQSKDVSA
+317 PSQVKDVGA

-366 MIKNDM
+366 MIKSNM
-372 VTDEGDV
+372 VTDEKDI
-379 KEFSNMIYKESS
+379 KEFSGMIYKESS

-405 LNEDNIVLKEHVNVR
+405 LNEENIVLKENVNVR
-420 KVAEE
+420 KVAED
-425 VRESLSFEAK
+425 VADSLSFEAK
-435 KKNIDIA
+435 KKNIDIE
-442 IEGDGELIS
+442 IEGEGEIIS

-471 NEGKEVKIK
+471 NDDKVVKIK
-480 IEDIKDRLILKV
+480 IEDEKDKMLISV

-538 LNGKIE
+538 LKGNIS
-544 VESVP
+544 VESDP
-549 NKGTKFIITLFK
+549 GKGTKFTITLFK

>member
-1 MRKKINRKL
+1 MRKKINRRL
-10 YLLGIIT
+10 YFLGIIT

-25 LFVYYNFYTKE
+25 LFVYYNFYTRE
-36 AKKDITMRSAALA
+36 AKKEITMRSTALA
-49 YSLNEVG
+49 YSLNEPG

-82 VLFENRKDKDELENH
+82 VLFENRKDKEDLENH
-97 LNREEIKQAIEKGE
+97 LNREEIEQAIATGE
-111 GTAMRK
+111 GSAKRK
-117 SETLGNT
+117 SQTLGNT
-124 TYYSAKRLNDGTIIR
+124 TYYSAKRLDDGTIIR
-139 VSRDSK
+139 VSRESK

-170 LMSKRS
+170 IMSKHS
-176 TDKIVKPLEEAGEN
+176 ADKIVKPLEEAGEN
-190 IDNLTEVS
+190 IDDLKEIA

-203 RPFVRTIKSQNDL
+203 KPFVRRIKSQNDL
-216 IKSQIEEIKVD
+216 IKSQYEEIKVD

-234 LNSMREGLLLI
+234 LNSMKEGLLLI
-245 DSDKNIISMNTSAKR
+245 DRDKNIISINESGKR
-260 YFDAPIDNLEGKSIH
+260 YFDSPVDKIEGQSIL
-275 ALTRNEEVLKA
+275 ALTRDEEVLKA
-286 IDKVFKEGIGSSVLI
+286 IDKVFNEKTGSSVLI
-301 DTTKDGIKK
+301 DKGKDGIKK

-317 PSQSKDVSA
+317 PSQVKDVGA

-366 MIKNDM
+366 MIKSGM
-372 VTDEGDV
+372 VTDEKDI
-379 KEFSNMIYKESS
+379 KEFSGMIYKESS
-391 RLLQLIEELLSLSK
+391 RLLQMIEELLSLSK
-405 LNEDNIVLKEHVNVR
+405 LNEENIVLKENVNVR
-420 KVAEE
+420 KVAED
-425 VRESLSFEAK
+425 VADSLSFEAK
-435 KKNIDIA
+435 KKNIDIE
-442 IEGDGELIS
+442 IEGEGEIIS

-471 NEGKEVKIK
+471 NDDKVVRIK
-480 IEDIKDRLILKV
+480 IEDEKDKMSIAV

-538 LNGKIE
+538 LKGDIK
-544 VESVP
+544 VESDP
-549 NKGTKFIITLFK
+549 GKGTKFTITLFK

>member
-1 MRKKINRKL
+1 MRKKINRRL
-10 YLLGIIT
+10 YFLGIIT

-25 LFVYYNFYTKE
+25 LFVYYNFYTRETKKE
-36 AKKDITMRSAALA
+36 ITMRSTALA
-49 YSLNEVG
+49 YSLNEEG

-82 VLFENRKDKDELENH
+82 VLFENRKDKEDLENH
-97 LNREEIKQAIEKGE
+97 LNREEIEQAIATGE
-111 GTAMRK
+111 GSAKRK

-139 VSRDSK
+139 VSRESK

-170 LMSKRS
+170 IMSKHS

-190 IDNLTEVS
+190 IDDIKEIA

-203 RPFVRTIKSQNDL
+203 KPFVRRIKSQNDL
-216 IKSQIEEIKVD
+216 IKSQYEEIKID

-234 LNSMREGLLLI
+234 LNSMKEGLLLI
-245 DSDKNIISMNTSAKR
+245 DRDKNIISINISGKR
-260 YFDAPIDNLEGKSIH
+260 YFDSPIDKIEGQSVL
-275 ALTRNEEVLKA
+275 ALTRDEEVLKA
-286 IDKVFKEGIGSSVLI
+286 IDKVFNEKTGSRVLI
-301 DTTKDGIKK
+301 DRTKDGIKK

-317 PSQSKDVSA
+317 PSQVKDVGA

-366 MIKNDM
+366 MIKSGM
-372 VTDEGDV
+372 VTDEKDI
-379 KEFSNMIYKESS
+379 KEFSGMIYKESS
-391 RLLQLIEELLSLSK
+391 RLLQMIEELLSLSK
-405 LNEDNIVLKEHVNVR
+405 LNEENIVLRENVNVR
-420 KVAEE
+420 KVAED
-425 VRESLSFEAK
+425 VADSLSFEAK
-435 KKNIDIA
+435 KKNIDIE
-442 IEGDGELIS
+442 IEGEGEIIS

-471 NEGKEVKIK
+471 NDDKVVKIK
-480 IEDIKDRLILKV
+480 IEDEKDKMSIAV

-538 LNGKIE
+538 LKGNIS
-544 VESVP
+544 VESDP
-549 NKGTKFIITLFK
+549 GKGTKFTITLFK

>member
-36 AKKDITMRSAALA
+36 TKKDITMRSTALA

-56 DNIEYLKGYVSE
+56 DNIEYLKGYVSK

>member
-1 MRKKINRKL
+1 MRKKINRRL
-10 YLLGIIT
+10 YFLGIIT

-25 LFVYYNFYTKE
+25 LFVYYNFYTRE
-36 AKKDITMRSAALA
+36 AKKEITMRSTALA
-49 YSLNEVG
+49 YSLNEEG

-82 VLFENRKDKDELENH
+82 VLFENRKDKEDLENH
-97 LNREEIKQAIEKGE
+97 LNREEIEQAIATGE
-111 GTAMRK
+111 GSAKRK

-124 TYYSAKRLNDGTIIR
+124 TYYSAKRLDDGTIIR
-139 VSRDSK
+139 VSRESK

-170 LMSKRS
+170 IMSKHS

-190 IDNLTEVS
+190 IDDLKEIA

-203 RPFVRTIKSQNDL
+203 KPFVRRIKSQNDL
-216 IKSQIEEIKVD
+216 IKSQYEEIKID

-234 LNSMREGLLLI
+234 LNSMKEGLLLI
-245 DSDKNIISMNTSAKR
+245 DRDKNIISINESGKR
-260 YFDAPIDNLEGKSIH
+260 YFDSPVDKIEGRSIL
-275 ALTRNEEVLKA
+275 ALTRDEEVLKA
-286 IDKVFKEGIGSSVLI
+286 IDKVFNEKTGSSVLI
-301 DTTKDGIKK
+301 DKGKDGIKK

-317 PSQSKDVSA
+317 PSQVKDVGA

-366 MIKNDM
+366 MIKSGM
-372 VTDEGDV
+372 VTDEKDI
-379 KEFSNMIYKESS
+379 KEFSGMIYKESS
-391 RLLQLIEELLSLSK
+391 RLLQMIEELLSLSK
-405 LNEDNIVLKEHVNVR
+405 LNEENIVLKENVNVR
-420 KVAEE
+420 KVAED
-425 VRESLSFEAK
+425 VADSLSFEAK
-435 KKNIDIA
+435 KKNIDIE
-442 IEGDGELIS
+442 IEGEGEIIS

-471 NEGKEVKIK
+471 NDDKVVKIK
-480 IEDIKDRLILKV
+480 IEDGKDKMLISV

-524 TGLGLSIVKHIINV
+524 TGLGLSIVKHIVNV
-538 LNGKIE
+538 LKGDIK
-544 VESVP
+544 VESDP
-549 NKGTKFIITLFK
+549 GKGTKFKITLFK

>member
-1 MRKKINRKL
+1 MRKKINRRL
-10 YLLGIIT
+10 YFLGIIT

-25 LFVYYNFYTKE
+25 LFVYYNFYTRE
-36 AKKDITMRSAALA
+36 AKKEITMRSTALA
-49 YSLNEVG
+49 YSLNEPG

-82 VLFENRKDKDELENH
+82 VLFENRKDKEDLENH
-97 LNREEIKQAIEKGE
+97 LNREEIEQAIATGE
-111 GTAMRK
+111 GSAKRK

-124 TYYSAKRLNDGTIIR
+124 TYYSAKRLDDGTIIR
-139 VSRDSK
+139 VSRESK

-170 LMSKRS
+170 IMSKHS

-190 IDNLTEVS
+190 IDDIKEIA

-203 RPFVRTIKSQNDL
+203 KPFVRRIKSQNDL
-216 IKSQIEEIKVD
+216 IKSQYEEIKVD

-234 LNSMREGLLLI
+234 LNSMKEGLLLI
-245 DSDKNIISMNTSAKR
+245 DRDKNIISINESGKR
-260 YFDAPIDNLEGKSIH
+260 YFDSPVDKIEGQSIL
-275 ALTRNEEVLKA
+275 ALTRDEEVLKA
-286 IDKVFKEGIGSSVLI
+286 IDKVFNEKTGSSVLI
-301 DTTKDGIKK
+301 DKGKDGIKK

-317 PSQSKDVSA
+317 PSQVKDVGA
-326 ILLIMEVTKEVEAEI
+326 IFLIMEVTKEVEAEI

-366 MIKNDM
+366 MIKSDM
-372 VTDEGDV
+372 VTDEKDI
-379 KEFSNMIYKESS
+379 KEFSGMIYKESS

-405 LNEDNIVLKEHVNVR
+405 LNEENIVLKENVNVR
-420 KVAEE
+420 KVAED
-425 VRESLSFEAK
+425 VADSLSFEAK
-435 KKNIDIA
+435 KKNIDIE
-442 IEGDGELIS
+442 IEGEGEIIS

-471 NEGKEVKIK
+471 NDDKVVKIK
-480 IEDIKDRLILKV
+480 IEDEKDKMLISV

-538 LNGKIE
+538 LKGNIS
-544 VESVP
+544 VESDP
-549 NKGTKFIITLFK
+549 GKGTKFTITLFK

>member
-1 MRKKINRKL
+1 M
-10 YLLGIIT
+10 GIIT

-25 LFVYYNFYTKE
+25 LFVYYNFYKKE
-36 AKKDITMRSAALA
+36 TEKEITMRSTALT
-49 YSLNEVG
+49 YSLNEPG

-82 VLFENRKDKDELENH
+82 VLFENRKDKEDLENH
-97 LNREEIKQAIEKGE
+97 LNREEIEQAIATGE
-111 GTAMRK
+111 GSAKRK

-124 TYYSAKRLNDGTIIR
+124 TYYSAKRLDDGTIIR
-139 VSRDSK
+139 VSRESK

-170 LMSKRS
+170 IMSKHS

-190 IDNLTEVS
+190 IDDLKEIA

-203 RPFVRTIKSQNDL
+203 KPFVRRIKSQNDL
-216 IKSQIEEIKVD
+216 IKSQYEEIKVD

-234 LNSMREGLLLI
+234 LNSMKEGLLLI
-245 DSDKNIISMNTSAKR
+245 DRDKNILSINISGKR
-260 YFDAPIDNLEGKSIH
+260 YFDSPVDKIEGQSIL
-275 ALTRNEEVLKA
+275 ALTRDEEVLKA
-286 IDKVFKEGIGSSVLI
+286 IDKVFNEKTGSSVLI
-301 DTTKDGIKK
+301 DKGKEGIKK

-317 PSQSKDVSA
+317 PSQVKDVGA

-366 MIKNDM
+366 MIKSDM
-372 VTDEGDV
+372 VTDEKDI
-379 KEFSNMIYKESS
+379 KEFSGMIYKESS

-405 LNEDNIVLKEHVNVR
+405 LNEENIVLKENVNVR
-420 KVAEE
+420 KVAED
-425 VRESLSFEAK
+425 VADSLSFEAK
-435 KKNIDIA
+435 KKNIDIE
-442 IEGDGELIS
+442 IEGEGEIIS

-471 NEGKEVKIK
+471 NDDKVVRIK
-480 IEDIKDRLILKV
+480 IEDEKDKMSIAV

-538 LNGKIE
+538 LKGNIS
-544 VESVP
+544 VESDP
-549 NKGTKFIITLFK
+549 GKGTKFTITLFK

>member
-1 MRKKINRKL
+1 MRKKINRRL
-10 YLLGIIT
+10 YFLGIIT

-25 LFVYYNFYTKE
+25 LFVYYNFYTRE
-36 AKKDITMRSAALA
+36 AKKEITMRSTALA
-49 YSLNEVG
+49 YSLNEPG

-82 VLFENRKDKDELENH
+82 VLFENRKDKEDLENH
-97 LNREEIKQAIEKGE
+97 LNREEIEQAIATGE
-111 GTAMRK
+111 GSAKRK

-124 TYYSAKRLNDGTIIR
+124 TYYSAKRLDDGTIIR
-139 VSRDSK
+139 VSRESK

-170 LMSKRS
+170 IMSKHS
-176 TDKIVKPLEEAGEN
+176 ADKIVKPLEEAGEN
-190 IDNLTEVS
+190 IDDLKEIA

-203 RPFVRTIKSQNDL
+203 KPFVRRIKSQNDL
-216 IKSQIEEIKVD
+216 IKSQYEEIKID

-234 LNSMREGLLLI
+234 LNSMKEGLLLI
-245 DSDKNIISMNTSAKR
+245 DRDKNIISINESGKR
-260 YFDAPIDNLEGKSIH
+260 YFDPPVDKIEGQSIL
-275 ALTRNEEVLKA
+275 ALTRDEEVLKA
-286 IDKVFKEGIGSSVLI
+286 IDKVFNEKAGSSVLI
-301 DTTKDGIKK
+301 DKGKDGIKK

-317 PSQSKDVSA
+317 PSQVKDVGA

-366 MIKNDM
+366 MIKSDM
-372 VTDEGDV
+372 VTDEKDI
-379 KEFSNMIYKESS
+379 KEFSGMIYKESS

-405 LNEDNIVLKEHVNVR
+405 LNEENIVLKENVNVR
-420 KVAEE
+420 KVAED
-425 VRESLSFEAK
+425 VADSLSFEAK
-435 KKNIDIA
+435 KKNIDIE
-442 IEGDGELIS
+442 IEGEGEIIS

-471 NEGKEVKIK
+471 NDDKVVKIK
-480 IEDIKDRLILKV
+480 IEDEKDKMLISV

-498 IKREEIPRIF
+498 MKREEIPRIF

-524 TGLGLSIVKHIINV
+524 TGLGLSIVKHIVNV
-538 LNGKIE
+538 LKGDIE
-544 VESVP
+544 VESNP
-549 NKGTKFIITLFK
+549 GKGTKFTITLFK

>member
-1 MRKKINRKL
+1 MRKKINRRL
-10 YLLGIIT
+10 YFLGIIT

-25 LFVYYNFYTKE
+25 LFVYYNFYTRE
-36 AKKDITMRSAALA
+36 AKKEITMRSTALA
-49 YSLNEVG
+49 YSLNEEG

-82 VLFENRKDKDELENH
+82 VLFENRKDKEDLENH
-97 LNREEIKQAIEKGE
+97 LNREEIEQAIATGE
-111 GTAMRK
+111 GSAKRK

-124 TYYSAKRLNDGTIIR
+124 TYYSAKRLDDGTIIR
-139 VSRDSK
+139 VSRESK

-170 LMSKRS
+170 IMSKHS

-190 IDNLTEVS
+190 IDDLKEIA

-203 RPFVRTIKSQNDL
+203 KPFVRRIKSQNDL
-216 IKSQIEEIKVD
+216 IKSQYEEIKVD

-234 LNSMREGLLLI
+234 LNSMKEGLLLI
-245 DSDKNIISMNTSAKR
+245 DRDKNIISINESGKR
-260 YFDAPIDNLEGKSIH
+260 YFDSPVDKIEGQSIL
-275 ALTRNEEVLKA
+275 ALTRDEEVLKA
-286 IDKVFKEGIGSSVLI
+286 IDKVFNEKTGSSVLI
-301 DTTKDGIKK
+301 DKGKDGIKK

-317 PSQSKDVSA
+317 PSQVKDVGA

-366 MIKNDM
+366 MIKSDM
-372 VTDEGDV
+372 VTDEKDI
-379 KEFSNMIYKESS
+379 KEFSGMIYKESS

-405 LNEDNIVLKEHVNVR
+405 LNEENIVLKENVNVR
-420 KVAEE
+420 KVAED
-425 VRESLSFEAK
+425 VADSLSFEAK
-435 KKNIDIA
+435 KKNIDIE
-442 IEGDGELIS
+442 IEGEGEIIS

-471 NEGKEVKIK
+471 NDDKVVKIK
-480 IEDIKDRLILKV
+480 IEDEKDKMLISV

-538 LNGKIE
+538 LKGDIE
-544 VESVP
+544 VGSNLGE
-549 NKGTKFIITLFK
+549 GTKFKITLFK

>member
-1 MRKKINRKL
+1 MRKKINRRL
-10 YLLGIIT
+10 YFLGIIT

-25 LFVYYNFYTKE
+25 LFVYYNFYTRE
-36 AKKDITMRSAALA
+36 AKKEITMRSTALA

-56 DNIEYLKGYVSE
+56 DNIEYLKGYVSV

-82 VLFENRKDKDELENH
+82 VLFENRKDKEDLENH
-97 LNREEIKQAIEKGE
+97 LNREEIEQAIATGE
-111 GTAMRK
+111 GSAKRK

-124 TYYSAKRLNDGTIIR
+124 TYYSAKRLDDGTIIR
-139 VSRDSK
+139 VSRESK

-170 LMSKRS
+170 IMSKHS

-190 IDNLTEVS
+190 IDDLKEIA

-203 RPFVRTIKSQNDL
+203 KPFVRRIKSQNDL
-216 IKSQIEEIKVD
+216 IKSQYEEIKID

-234 LNSMREGLLLI
+234 LNSMKEGLLLI
-245 DSDKNIISMNTSAKR
+245 DRDKNIISINESGKR
-260 YFDAPIDNLEGKSIH
+260 YFDSPVDKIEGQSIL
-275 ALTRNEEVLKA
+275 ALTRDEEVLKA
-286 IDKVFKEGIGSSVLI
+286 IDKVFNEKTGSSVLI
-301 DTTKDGIKK
+301 DKGKDGIKK

-317 PSQSKDVSA
+317 PSRVKDVGA
-326 ILLIMEVTKEVEAEI
+326 ILFIMEVTKEVEAEI

-366 MIKNDM
+366 MIKSDM
-372 VTDEGDV
+372 VTDEKDI
-379 KEFSNMIYKESS
+379 KEFSGMIYKESS

-405 LNEDNIVLKEHVNVR
+405 LNEENIVLKENVNVR
-420 KVAEE
+420 KVAED
-425 VRESLSFEAK
+425 VADSLSFEAK
-435 KKNIDIA
+435 KKNIDIE
-442 IEGDGELIS
+442 IEGEGEIIS

-460 FNLVSNSIKYS
+460 FNLASNSIKYS
-471 NEGKEVKIK
+471 NDDKVVKIK
-480 IEDIKDRLILKV
+480 IEDEKDKMLISV

-538 LNGKIE
+538 LKGNIS
-544 VESVP
+544 VESDP
-549 NKGTKFIITLFK
+549 GKGTKFKITLFK

>member
-1 MRKKINRKL
+1 MRKKINRRL
-10 YLLGIIT
+10 YFLGIIT

-25 LFVYYNFYTKE
+25 LFVYYNFYTRE
-36 AKKDITMRSAALA
+36 AKKEITMRSAALA
-49 YSLNEVG
+49 YSLNEPG
-56 DNIEYLKGYVSE
+56 DNIEYLKGYVSQ

-82 VLFENRKDKDELENH
+82 VLFENRKDKEDLENH
-97 LNREEIKQAIEKGE
+97 LNREEIEQAIAKGE
-111 GTAMRK
+111 GSAKRK
-117 SETLGNT
+117 SQTLGNT
-124 TYYSAKRLNDGTIIR
+124 TYYSAKRLDDGTIIR
-139 VSRDSK
+139 VSRESK

-170 LMSKRS
+170 IMSKHS
-176 TDKIVKPLEEAGEN
+176 ADKIVKPLEEAGEN
-190 IDNLTEVS
+190 IDDLKEIA

-203 RPFVRTIKSQNDL
+203 KPFVRRIKSQNDL
-216 IKSQIEEIKVD
+216 IKSQYEEIKID

-234 LNSMREGLLLI
+234 LNSMKEGLLLI
-245 DSDKNIISMNTSAKR
+245 DRDKNIISINISGKR
-260 YFDAPIDNLEGKSIH
+260 YFDSPIDKIEGQSVL
-275 ALTRNEEVLKA
+275 ALTRDEEVLKA
-286 IDKVFKEGIGSSVLI
+286 IDKVFNEKTGSRVLI
-301 DTTKDGIKK
+301 DRTKDGIKK

-317 PSQSKDVSA
+317 PSQVKDVGA

-366 MIKNDM
+366 MIKSGM
-372 VTDEGDV
+372 VTDEKDI
-379 KEFSNMIYKESS
+379 KEFSGMIYKESS

-405 LNEDNIVLKEHVNVR
+405 LNEENIVLKENVNVR
-420 KVAEE
+420 KVAED
-425 VRESLSFEAK
+425 VADSLSFEAK
-435 KKNIDIA
+435 KKNIDIE
-442 IEGDGELIS
+442 IEGEGEIIS

-471 NEGKEVKIK
+471 NDDKVVKIK
-480 IEDIKDRLILKV
+480 IEDGKDKMLISV

-524 TGLGLSIVKHIINV
+524 TGLGLSIVKHIVNV
-538 LNGKIE
+538 LKGDIE
-544 VESVP
+544 VESNP
-549 NKGTKFIITLFK
+549 GKGTKFKITLFK

>member
-1 MRKKINRKL
+1 MRKKINRRL
-10 YLLGIIT
+10 YFLGIIT

-25 LFVYYNFYTKE
+25 LFVYYNFYKKE
-36 AKKDITMRSAALA
+36 TEKEITMRSTALT

-56 DNIEYLKGYVSE
+56 DNIEYLKGYVAK

-82 VLFENRKDKDELENH
+82 VLFENRKDKEDLENH
-97 LNREEIKQAIEKGE
+97 LDREEIKEAIAKGE
-111 GTAMRK
+111 GSAMRK
-117 SETLGNT
+117 SQTLGNT
-124 TYYSAKRLNDGTIIR
+124 TYYSAKRLDDGTIIR
-139 VSRDSK
+139 VSRESK

-170 LMSKRS
+170 IMSKHS
-176 TDKIVKPLEEAGEN
+176 ADKIVKPLEEAGEN
-190 IDNLTEVS
+190 IDDLKEIA

-203 RPFVRTIKSQNDL
+203 KPFVRRIKSQNDL
-216 IKSQIEEIKVD
+216 IKSQYEEIKID

-234 LNSMREGLLLI
+234 LNSMKEGLLLI
-245 DSDKNIISMNTSAKR
+245 DRDKNIISINVSGKR
-260 YFDAPIDNLEGKSIH
+260 YFDSPVDKIEGQSVL
-275 ALTRNEEVLKA
+275 ALTRDEEVLKA
-286 IDKVFKEGIGSSVLI
+286 IDKVFNEKTGSRVRI
-301 DTTKDGIKK
+301 DRTKDGIKK

-317 PSQSKDVSA
+317 PSQVKDVGA

-366 MIKNDM
+366 MIKSGM
-372 VTDEGDV
+372 VTDEKDI
-379 KEFSNMIYKESS
+379 KEFSGMIYKESS
-391 RLLQLIEELLSLSK
+391 RLLQMIEELLSLSK
-405 LNEDNIVLKEHVNVR
+405 LNEENIVLRENVNVR
-420 KVAEE
+420 KVAED
-425 VRESLSFEAK
+425 VADSLSFEAK
-435 KKNIDIA
+435 KKNIDIE
-442 IEGDGELIS
+442 IEGEGEIIS
-451 ANTLIYEML
+451 AGTLIYEML

-471 NEGKEVKIK
+471 NDDKVVRIK
-480 IEDIKDRLILKV
+480 IEDEKDKMSIAV

-538 LNGKIE
+538 LKGNIS
-544 VESVP
+544 VESDP
-549 NKGTKFIITLFK
+549 GKGTKFTITLFK

>member
-1 MRKKINRKL
+1 MRKKINRRL
-10 YLLGIIT
+10 YFLGIIT

-25 LFVYYNFYTKE
+25 LFVYYNFYKKE
-36 AKKDITMRSAALA
+36 TEKEITMRSTALT
-49 YSLNEVG
+49 YSLNEPG
-56 DNIEYLKGYVSE
+56 DNIEYLKGYVAK

-82 VLFENRKDKDELENH
+82 VLFENRKDKEDLENH
-97 LNREEIKQAIEKGE
+97 LNREEIEQAIATGE
-111 GTAMRK
+111 GSAKRK
-117 SETLGNT
+117 SQTLGNT
-124 TYYSAKRLNDGTIIR
+124 TYYSAKRLDDGTIIR
-139 VSRDSK
+139 VSRESK

-170 LMSKRS
+170 IMSKHS

-190 IDNLTEVS
+190 IDDLKEIA

-203 RPFVRTIKSQNDL
+203 KPFVRRIKSQNDL
-216 IKSQIEEIKVD
+216 IKSQYEEIKID

-234 LNSMREGLLLI
+234 LNSMKEGLLLI
-245 DSDKNIISMNTSAKR
+245 DRDKNIISINESGKR
-260 YFDAPIDNLEGKSIH
+260 YFDSPVDKIEGQSIL
-275 ALTRNEEVLKA
+275 ALTRDEEVLKA
-286 IDKVFKEGIGSSVLI
+286 IDKVFNEKTGSSVLI
-301 DTTKDGIKK
+301 DKGKDGIKK

-317 PSQSKDVSA
+317 PSQVKDVGA

-366 MIKNDM
+366 MIKSDM
-372 VTDEGDV
+372 VTDEKDI
-379 KEFSNMIYKESS
+379 KEFSGMIYKESS

-405 LNEDNIVLKEHVNVR
+405 LNEENIVLKENVNVR
-420 KVAEE
+420 KVAED
-425 VRESLSFEAK
+425 VADSLSFEAK
-435 KKNIDIA
+435 KKNIDIEV
-442 IEGDGELIS
+442 EGEGEIIS

-471 NEGKEVKIK
+471 NDDKVVKIK
-480 IEDIKDRLILKV
+480 IDDEKDKLSIAV

-538 LNGKIE
+538 LKGDIE
-544 VESVP
+544 VES
-549 NKGTKFIITLFK
+549 NLGEGTKFKITLFK

>member
-1 MRKKINRKL
+1 MRKKINRRL
-10 YLLGIIT
+10 YFLGIIT

-25 LFVYYNFYTKE
+25 LFVYYNFYTRE
-36 AKKDITMRSAALA
+36 AKKEITMRSTALA
-49 YSLNEVG
+49 YSLNEPG

-82 VLFENRKDKDELENH
+82 VLFENRKDKEDLENH
-97 LNREEIKQAIEKGE
+97 LNREEIEQAIATGE
-111 GTAMRK
+111 GSAKRK

-139 VSRDSK
+139 VSRESK

-170 LMSKRS
+170 IMSKHS

-190 IDNLTEVS
+190 IDDLKEIA

-203 RPFVRTIKSQNDL
+203 KPFVRRIKSQNDL
-216 IKSQIEEIKVD
+216 IKSQYEEIKID

-234 LNSMREGLLLI
+234 LNSMKEGLLLI
-245 DSDKNIISMNTSAKR
+245 DRDKNIISINESGKR
-260 YFDAPIDNLEGKSIH
+260 YFDSPVDKIEGQSIL
-275 ALTRNEEVLKA
+275 ALTRDEEVLKA
-286 IDKVFKEGIGSSVLI
+286 IDKVFNEKTGSSVLI
-301 DTTKDGIKK
+301 DKGKDGVKK

-317 PSQSKDVSA
+317 PSQVKDVGA

-366 MIKNDM
+366 MIKSGM
-372 VTDEGDV
+372 VTDEKDI
-379 KEFSNMIYKESS
+379 KEFSGMIYKESS
-391 RLLQLIEELLSLSK
+391 RLLQMIEELLSLSK
-405 LNEDNIVLKEHVNVR
+405 LNEENIVLKENVNVR
-420 KVAEE
+420 KVAED
-425 VRESLSFEAK
+425 VADSLSFEAK
-435 KKNIDIA
+435 KKNIDIE
-442 IEGDGELIS
+442 IEGEGEIIS

-471 NEGKEVKIK
+471 NDDKVVKIK
-480 IEDIKDRLILKV
+480 IEDEKDKMLISV

-538 LNGKIE
+538 LKGNIS
-544 VESVP
+544 VESDP
-549 NKGTKFIITLFK
+549 GKGTKFTITLFK

>member
-1 MRKKINRKL
+1 MRKKINRRL
-10 YLLGIIT
+10 YFLGIIT

-25 LFVYYNFYTKE
+25 LFVYYNFYTRE
-36 AKKDITMRSAALA
+36 AKKEITMRSTALA
-49 YSLNEVG
+49 YSLNEPG
-56 DNIEYLKGYVSE
+56 DNIEYLKGYVSD

-82 VLFENRKDKDELENH
+82 VLFENRKDKEDLENH
-97 LNREEIKQAIEKGE
+97 LNREEIEQAIATGE
-111 GTAMRK
+111 GSAKRK

-139 VSRDSK
+139 VSRESK

-170 LMSKRS
+170 IMSKHS

-190 IDNLTEVS
+190 IDDLKEIA

-203 RPFVRTIKSQNDL
+203 KPFVRRIKSQNDL
-216 IKSQIEEIKVD
+216 IKSQYEEIKID

-234 LNSMREGLLLI
+234 LNSMKEGLLLI
-245 DSDKNIISMNTSAKR
+245 DRDKNIISINVSGKR
-260 YFDAPIDNLEGKSIH
+260 YFDSPVDKIEGQSIL
-275 ALTRNEEVLKA
+275 ALTRDEEVLKA
-286 IDKVFKEGIGSSVLI
+286 IDKVFNEKTGSSVLI
-301 DTTKDGIKK
+301 DKGKEGIKK

-317 PSQSKDVSA
+317 PSQVKDVGA

-366 MIKNDM
+366 MIKSDM
-372 VTDEGDV
+372 VTDEKDI
-379 KEFSNMIYKESS
+379 KEFSGMIYKESS

-405 LNEDNIVLKEHVNVR
+405 LNEENIVLKENVNVR
-420 KVAEE
+420 KVAED
-425 VRESLSFEAK
+425 VADSLSFEAK
-435 KKNIDIA
+435 KKNIDIE
-442 IEGDGELIS
+442 IEGEGEIIS

-471 NEGKEVKIK
+471 NDDKVVKIK
-480 IEDIKDRLILKV
+480 IEDEKDKMLISV

-538 LNGKIE
+538 LKGNIS
-544 VESVP
+544 VESDP
-549 NKGTKFIITLFK
+549 GKGTKFTITLFK

>member
-1 MRKKINRKL
+1 MRKKINRRL
-10 YLLGIIT
+10 YFLGIIT

-25 LFVYYNFYTKE
+25 LFVYYNFYTRE
-36 AKKDITMRSAALA
+36 AKKEITMRSTALA
-49 YSLNEVG
+49 YSLNEPG

-82 VLFENRKDKDELENH
+82 VLFENRKDKEDLENH
-97 LNREEIKQAIEKGE
+97 IDREEIEQAIATGE
-111 GTAMRK
+111 GSAKRK

-124 TYYSAKRLNDGTIIR
+124 TYYSAKRLDDGTIIR
-139 VSRDSK
+139 VSRESK

-170 LMSKRS
+170 IMSKHS

-190 IDNLTEVS
+190 IDDIKEIA

-203 RPFVRTIKSQNDL
+203 KPFVRRIKSQNDL
-216 IKSQIEEIKVD
+216 IKSQYEEIKVD

-234 LNSMREGLLLI
+234 LNSMKEGLLLI
-245 DSDKNIISMNTSAKR
+245 DRDKNIISINESGKR
-260 YFDAPIDNLEGKSIH
+260 YFDSPVDKIEGQSIL
-275 ALTRNEEVLKA
+275 ALTRDEEVLKA
-286 IDKVFKEGIGSSVLI
+286 IDKVFNEKTGSSVLI
-301 DTTKDGIKK
+301 DKGKDGIKK

-317 PSQSKDVSA
+317 PSQVKDVGA

-366 MIKNDM
+366 MIKSDM
-372 VTDEGDV
+372 VTDEKDI
-379 KEFSNMIYKESS
+379 KEFSGMIYKESS

-405 LNEDNIVLKEHVNVR
+405 LNEENIVLKENVNVR
-420 KVAEE
+420 KVAED
-425 VRESLSFEAK
+425 VADSLSFEAK
-435 KKNIDIA
+435 KKNIDIE
-442 IEGDGELIS
+442 IEGEGEIIS

-471 NEGKEVKIK
+471 NDDKVVKIK
-480 IEDIKDRLILKV
+480 IEDEKDKMLISV

-538 LNGKIE
+538 LKGNIS
-544 VESVP
+544 VESDP
-549 NKGTKFIITLFK
+549 GKGTKFTITLFK